1 MYEFDLILL
10 LLQQMCVYLII
21 AWFLSKTPLFDAPRD
36 KSPHIRE
43 INDTVAAFQYLQKNY
58 NFMYQYQNS
67 WSLKWVILAFEAIQ
81 SLVLTRD

>member
-1 MYEFDLILL
+1 MLH
-10 LLQQMCVYLII
+10 
-21 AWFLSKTPLFDAPRD
+21 DAPRD